1 MRKNGSYRKNKLF
14 CLLAVAALPFAQ
26 PYSYFKLRDFG
37 AACGFTVDWT
47 KETGIIINTW
57 GPTANQILPLI
68 KRRAKL
74 GHADSISKS
83 KLHDPVC
90 FLFIRASFS
99 IPHHFV
105 DKSRKRAYSI
115 NNLTHQAEGNN
126 GLHARKK
133 ESEATGVWRNQ
144 A

>member
-37 AACGFTVDWT
+37 AACGFTVDQA
-47 KETGIIINTW
+47 KETGVIINTRR
-57 GPTANQILPLI
+57 PTANQILPLI

-74 GHADSISKS
+74 RCINSTLKL
-83 KLHDPVC
+83 KLHALVR

-99 IPHHFV
+99 IPYHFV
-105 DKSRKRAYSI
+105 DNSMKRAYSI

-133 ESEATGVWRNQ
+133 EPEATGV
-144 A
+144 